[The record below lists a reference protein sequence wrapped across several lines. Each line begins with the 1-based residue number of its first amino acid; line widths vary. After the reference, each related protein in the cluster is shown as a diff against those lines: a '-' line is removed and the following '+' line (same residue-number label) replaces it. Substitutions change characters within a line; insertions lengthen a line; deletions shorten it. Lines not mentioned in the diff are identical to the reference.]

1 MKGFEEG
8 RQKGYEEG
16 LIRAEEENEAK
27 HHENQRF
34 FKESL
39 EKALIEINKEKEKC
53 IRRISGRIKR
63 YCCGSG

>member
-16 LIRAEEENEAK
+16 LIRAEEENEANIVK
-27 HHENQRF
+27 ISGFLKKAWKNLNRDQQR
-34 FKESL
+34 KR
-39 EKALIEINKEKEKC
+39 KMPQ
-53 IRRISGRIKR
+53 RISGRIKR

>member
-1 MKGFEEG
+1 MNGFEEG

-39 EKALIEINKEKEKC
+39 EKALTEISKEEEKMPQG
-53 IRRISGRIKR
+53 ISGRIKR